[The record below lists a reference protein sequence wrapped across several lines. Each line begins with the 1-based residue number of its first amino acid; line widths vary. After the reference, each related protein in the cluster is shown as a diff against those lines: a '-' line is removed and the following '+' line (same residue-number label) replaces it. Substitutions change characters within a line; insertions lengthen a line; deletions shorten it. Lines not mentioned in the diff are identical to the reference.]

1 MMAIIKLR
9 LRGLK
14 EDYKIMLVMAL
25 LALAMV
31 YAFSA
36 QGGQTSDR
44 VVFITFTEPS
54 ETADLIEN
62 ELKAVGAYDV
72 RRVDE
77 ETGRGHIEN
86 NEGLALLVF
95 DADLDRQIETGHIAI
110 QFFST
115 KNDVDIQ
122 GLKQNMENILIDMH
136 ADWTFSE
143 SLLETASEAG
153 IDRAQEL
160 TADDLFD
167 KLRTDYRSQGMFR
180 VSQRTEAGAWNAERR
195 NLRNFLGFS
204 LLFSAYTIVFGIGE
218 IINDKMY
225 HTWQRLLQ
233 TPISQFSILSAN
245 LITTLL
251 VGFLQLA
258 VIFAGGRTLFGID
271 LGSRW
276 DLILLICLSYIFSL
290 TGMGLF
296 LASMVKTQ
304 GQLSASVPIFLT
316 SFAML
321 GGCMWPL
328 EIVSSKV
335 LLALSLITP
344 HRWALEGLQGVTMK
358 GANLIQIL
366 QPLAILFF
374 MGMLFVILGSLKL
387 ANEG

>member
-9 LRGLK
+9 LLGLK

-36 QGGQTSDR
+36 QGGQTSGR
-44 VVFITFTEPS
+44 VVYISFAEPS
-54 ETADLIEN
+54 LFADLIEE
-62 ELKAVGAYDV
+62 ELGAVGTYDI

-77 ETGRGHIEN
+77 ETGRDHVEN
-86 NEGLALLVF
+86 YEGLALVSF
-95 DADLDRQIETGHIAI
+95 GADLPGQISTGSVSIA
-110 QFFST
+110 FFST

-122 GLKQNMENILIDMH
+122 GLKQNLENLLIDIH
-136 ADWTFSE
+136 GDLEFSKDLLSSAE
-143 SLLETASEAG
+143 EMGLDKDGSLSVDYVFE
-153 IDRAQEL
+153 
-160 TADDLFD
+160 
-167 KLRTDYRSQGMFR
+167 KLRTDYRSQAMFSL
-180 VSQRTEAGAWNAERR
+180 VERTESGMWNAERR
-195 NLRNFLGFS
+195 NLRNFLGFA

-218 IINDKMY
+218 IVNDKMY

-233 TPISQFSILSAN
+233 SPISQLQILSAN
-245 LITTLL
+245 LVSTLFI
-251 VGFLQLA
+251 GFMQML
-258 VIFAGGRTLFGID
+258 VIFFGGHTLFGIE

-296 LASMVKTQ
+296 LASMVKNQ

-328 EIVSSKV
+328 EIVSSKI
-335 LLALSLITP
+335 LLTLSLITP
-344 HRWALEGLQGVTMK
+344 HRWALQALQGVTM
-358 GANLIQIL
+358 NSETMLQVIQ
-366 QPLAILFF
+366 PVSILFF
-374 MGMLFVILGSLKL
+374 MGTVFVIWGSVRLRKH
-387 ANEG
+387 A